1 MHWFF
6 PFWWSNIFCLNITIK
21 EIALQMWLD
30 RKWVGKIV
38 SLTPSITLWKTRKS
52 FKEQCTQYCYYHN
65 YFVFLLNYMI
75 IAAYYLLLLFYEITK
90 LQRYWLVNLGAFVKW
105 THRAQIFLLQLD
117 IFNDFSASSSIS
129 TLNLVSCSS
138 KIIIFIYSIIHA
150 FITIIHAILWMLFI
164 YVIYS

>member
-1 MHWFF
+1 M
-6 PFWWSNIFCLNITIK
+6 NITIK

-90 LQRYWLVNLGAFVKW
+90 LYDYWLVNLCSFVKW
-105 THRAQIFLLQLD
+105 TQSSDFSLATWHIQWLFRFLLNIDAQ
-117 IFNDFSASSSIS
+117 FS
-129 TLNLVSCSS
+129 L
-138 KIIIFIYSIIHA
+138 
-150 FITIIHAILWMLFI
+150 LFI
-164 YVIYS
+164 ENYNFHIFSNSYIYHNKFIQSYE

>member
-6 PFWWSNIFCLNITIK
+6 PFWWSNNFCLNITIK

-138 KIIIFIYSIIHA
+138 KIIIFIYSLIHA
-150 FITIIHAILWMLFI
+150 FITIIQTILWMLFI
-164 YVIYS
+164 YIIYA